1 MVGGKCAVVIGKG
14 KGCVDFTA
22 VAGRYA
28 DFFRR
33 RGIVRA
39 ISDLDGDCG
48 ASYEAEGRY
57 IKVLYAC
64 GIIC

>member
-1 MVGGKCAVVIGKG
+1 MVGGECAVIFGKG
-14 KGCVDFTA
+14 KGCIDFTA

-28 DFFRR
+28 DLFGG

-39 ISDLDGDCG
+39 ISNMNGDCG
-48 ASYEAEGRY
+48 TSYEAEGWY